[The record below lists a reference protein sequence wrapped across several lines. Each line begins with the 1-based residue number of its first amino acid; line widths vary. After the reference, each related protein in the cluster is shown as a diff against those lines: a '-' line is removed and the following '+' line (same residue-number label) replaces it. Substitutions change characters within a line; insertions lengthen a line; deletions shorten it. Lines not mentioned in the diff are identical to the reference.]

1 MHRAF
6 ASAIGLPSRSTSASL
21 MLAFLIPADVRR
33 NLMLPP
39 GAMVVGV
46 LLTQTRQTP
55 TNHRRHA
62 GKTPSGSIDRARVA
76 CHRPP
81 DDEARARRDRC
92 GDRAVGG
99 RRKLRAGN

>member
-33 NLMLPP
+33 NRMLPP

-46 LLTQTRQTP
+46 LPTQTRQTP
-55 TNHRRHA
+55 TNHRRRA
-62 GKTPSGSIDRARVA
+62 GKRRQGRLTARGSPAIVHRMTKHVLVVIAAAIVLPS
-76 CHRPP
+76 
-81 DDEARARRDRC
+81 
-92 GDRAVGG
+92 AV
-99 RRKLRAGN
+99 